1 MGVNG
6 SPVSVHPHIVTERS
20 TVHPHIVTE
29 PKDVVGVRVFP
40 ERPAAVGSRLVYSGG
55 VGVDLCWP
63 GAVPGRDVAWCCTL
77 GWRPGPQTPSYR
89 ESGDQGGTPDRC
101 R

>member
-40 ERPAAVGSRLVYSGG
+40 ERPAAVGSRLVDSGG
-55 VGVDLCWP
+55 VGVDPCWP
-63 GAVPGRDVAWCCTL
+63 RAVQTGCRRMGGISGRL
-77 GWRPGPQTPSYR
+77 
-89 ESGDQGGTPDRC
+89 GGTWGCLGDILESLS
-101 R
+101 

>member
-6 SPVSVHPHIVTERS
+6 SPVRVLPHIFIERS

-40 ERPAAVGSRLVYSGG
+40 ERPAAVGSI
-55 VGVDLCWP
+55 
-63 GAVPGRDVAWCCTL
+63 
-77 GWRPGPQTPSYR
+77 
-89 ESGDQGGTPDRC
+89 
-101 R
+101 